1 MHRAFCGTE
10 PPDAATPSAAAP
22 GQETTR
28 AGSSVQRTPSRPTP
42 VQTAPSPPLP
52 QAAAP
57 RHPPAAPVQRKPAQ
71 AQETPLARALRT
83 RAADDIKALD
93 DFDSLS
99 DAERLVFI
107 RALLAQGWVGP
118 RDERAL
124 ERIWAS
130 FDERILAVAGA
141 HIGLWRQSCARG
153 AQLDELPAVRG
164 MQARF
169 RRDVRARAR
178 DVLTR
183 NEAYVRAEMEAL
195 GTTERGA
202 VAPTDSVIPAD
213 EQADYLASV
222 RERAE
227 DLALARHARDKLASV
242 PVGYERFVSKGG
254 SLWLIV
260 RFQPDARPS
269 FAHDSEAVPEAR
281 RAEDARSW
289 GEVKAHHERLQAV
302 IAQLASTSPVLY
314 QAAAQEDDEALATMA
329 AAPPAEARG
338 TMAER
343 LADLLSDIR
352 ATRAKLGGDLDDRD
366 LAPLHEQLF
375 AGAASASGTDWSA
388 PGNRWAAERLLADH
402 ESMEFW
408 TQLGL
413 STVAAAAFVVAEL
426 ASFGSATFFLA
437 AGAGLAAGGTL
448 AAGSWE
454 HAEDLGTA
462 ANAST
467 GEGGVV
473 SRAQAD
479 RAQTTAI
486 VNSALL
492 FLDLIPAARA
502 ARGVATA
509 SRGARAGAREG
520 AEQAA
525 ERAGREGAEQAGERA
540 GREGAEQ
547 AGGESAEQ
555 AAQASRRLQ
564 PNEAANWASVAR
576 DYVGK
581 PLDEVG
587 PPPGYAAYH
596 VGGRSIL
603 RRNNADDALFAR
615 LSLDEDGIIRAGAPP
630 RVRVSSSLRKA
641 ESVGELLTR
650 AGHTA
655 RPPHHQAHHVIP
667 DEVVRTHPLFRLARE
682 RGVFDHDAPENIA
695 LLARSEVREPGR
707 APFVPEKI
715 PGLSEGLPRHQGPH
729 GDYTRMIRR
738 LVDEAG
744 ESLHARGLRLDAVS
758 DEVLERL
765 IDKLTSSA
773 WQTLKTWDRPVL
785 K

>member
-1 MHRAFCGTE
+1 MN
-10 PPDAATPSAAAP
+10 
-22 GQETTR
+22 
-28 AGSSVQRTPSRPTP
+28 
-42 VQTAPSPPLP
+42 
-52 QAAAP
+52 
-57 RHPPAAPVQRKPAQ
+57 
-71 AQETPLARALRT
+71 
-83 RAADDIKALD
+83 
-93 DFDSLS
+93 DFGSLS
-99 DAERLVFI
+99 DAERLAFI

-118 RDERAL
+118 RDESAL

-130 FDERILAVAGA
+130 FGGRVLEVAGA

-153 AQLDELPAVRG
+153 AELNELPAVRW

-178 DVLTR
+178 DVLAR

-202 VAPTDSVIPAD
+202 VAPAASLIPED
-213 EQADYLASV
+213 EQADYLASL

-227 DLALARHARDKLASV
+227 DLALARDAQARLKSV
-242 PVGYERFVSKGG
+242 PVGYERFVNSGG
-254 SLWLIV
+254 SLWQSA
-260 RFQPDARPS
+260 RFHPDARPT

-281 RAEDARSW
+281 RADGVRSW
-289 GEVKAHHERLQAV
+289 DEVKAHHERLQAV
-302 IAQLASTSPVLY
+302 IAQLASTSPVLF

-329 AAPPAEARG
+329 AAPPGEARG
-338 TMAER
+338 TMAVR

-366 LAPLHEQLF
+366 LTPLHEQLF

-388 PGNRWAAERLLADH
+388 PGDRWAAEQLLADH
-402 ESMEFW
+402 ESTAFW

-413 STVAAAAFVVAEL
+413 GTLAAAAFVVAEL

-437 AGAGLAAGGTL
+437 AGAGVAAGGTL

-467 GEGGVV
+467 GAGGLV

-502 ARGVATA
+502 VRGAAVA
-509 SRGARAGAREG
+509 SRGARAGVREG
-520 AEQAA
+520 AEQTAVRTGR
-525 ERAGREGAEQAGERA
+525 EGVEQAGREGAEQATA
-540 GREGAEQ
+540 EGVEQ
-547 AGGESAEQ
+547 ATK
-555 AAQASRRLQ
+555 ASRRLQ
-564 PNEAANWASVAR
+564 PNEAANWASVAH

-581 PLDEVG
+581 RLVEVG
-587 PPPGYAAYH
+587 PPPGYSTYH
-596 VGGRSIL
+596 VGGRAIL

-615 LSLDEDGIIRAGAPP
+615 LSLDEGGIIRAGAPP
-630 RVRVSSSLRKA
+630 RVRVSNPLRKA
-641 ESVGELLTR
+641 ESVGELLAR

-655 RPPHHQAHHVIP
+655 RPPYHQAHHVIP
-667 DEVVRTHPLFRLARE
+667 NEVVRSHLLFRLARE

-729 GDYTRMIRR
+729 RRYTRAVI
-738 LVDEAG
+738 DA
-744 ESLHARGLRLDAVS
+744 ARSTEL
-758 DEVLERL
+758 EVLTMGYRIVDL
-765 IDKLTSSA
+765 DDA
-773 WQTLKTWDRPVL
+773 TLKLLADRVLQKAWDMLRHWDAPVL